1 MDSSLRGDAFP
12 SNDFSSELQ
21 FDCAFGFDGEF
32 DFVFGG
38 TSTSTSS
45 ARNRVDSVV
54 LPLVTIYLITTAY
67 QSTALLKTMC
77 CLGAVVAAVFVYLI
91 AMFGLRV

>member
-12 SNDFSSELQ
+12 SKDFSSEFQ

-38 TSTSTSS
+38 TSTSS

-77 CLGAVVAAVFVYLI
+77 CLGAVVAAVFVDLI